1 MSYMDKAKG
10 KLFSNDM
17 SAIAEYSRSRAVG
30 QLMTH
35 LDMSNYGDFDMVMC
49 HNQVEQLM
57 RDDAKFDTL
66 INAAAAI
73 PPAKDE
79 VHTDKDGHHDYNF
92 VAGREPS
99 LKKIAAEYGTE
110 LQQRFRDAKAAYTTS
125 LDGVIVD
132 PAKQNI
138 VEVSGKA
145 VRTELDDIIDG
156 YKTPAKPD
164 NQASNS
170 DENRV
175 IERETPADD
184 WRNASLDEIL
194 ANVSGDSHED
204 EGLGM

>member
-1 MSYMDKAKG
+1 MSYMDEAKG
-10 KLFSNDM
+10 KLFSKDK

-49 HNQVEQLM
+49 HNQIEQLM
-57 RDDAKFDTL
+57 RDDEKFDTL

-73 PPAKDE
+73 PPAEDE
-79 VHTDKDGHHDYNF
+79 IHTDKGGHHDYDF

-110 LQQRFRDAKAAYTTS
+110 LQQRFKNAKAAYTTS
-125 LDGVIVD
+125 LDGVIID
-132 PAKQNI
+132 PTSQDI
-138 VEVSGKA
+138 VNVSGEA

-156 YKTPAKPD
+156 YRTSAKPD
-164 NQASNS
+164 NQASDS

-194 ANVSGDSHED
+194 ANASDDSRED
-204 EGLGM
+204 DGLGI